1 MFAPKV
7 AKVQTT
13 TTASST
19 SKLAPQ
25 RSTLAT
31 RPFGSAAGMLQQSIG
46 NQATLRLLSQRG
58 FSPTGK
64 ESRGNL
70 GGEAEQANMTAREA
84 PRGASWDFSK
94 IPVFSP
100 DRTNRRQASSS
111 PPQLPLPGIIQP
123 KLVVGRVDDPLER
136 EADAVADRVMR
147 MSDPALSISSG
158 PPEIN
163 RKCAEC
169 EEEDKKLQTKPA
181 GTVSPVRHAP
191 PIVHEVLREPGQP
204 LAAETRRM
212 MESRFTRAFG
222 DVRVHK
228 DPRAA
233 DSAAAVNALAYT
245 VGRHVVFGDGQ
256 FAPETMT
263 GQRLL
268 AHELAHVVQQS
279 GGAAGQVQR
288 DETPAQEISWRE
300 QARNKVPYGQW
311 TSAQKE
317 TAEQE
322 YQAAIKRLNSTRIDF
337 TFYDSDNE
345 LFKILYPYQAEMR
358 AFSQLRTSVELAE
371 VSANFVSDFHY
382 ESSEPGKPVTFT
394 ARVSPPTGGDVLFEI
409 FTLPSP
415 GRQVDLKRQHLTGPP
430 DQGNNFVTAT
440 YVSPNLREGK
450 YLVKASYQPLNT
462 GYRSSYREVF

>member
-1 MFAPKV
+1 
-7 AKVQTT
+7 
-13 TTASST
+13 
-19 SKLAPQ
+19 
-25 RSTLAT
+25 
-31 RPFGSAAGMLQQSIG
+31 
-46 NQATLRLLSQRG
+46 
-58 FSPTGK
+58 
-64 ESRGNL
+64 
-70 GGEAEQANMTAREA
+70 MTAREA

-322 YQAAIKRLNSTRIDF
+322 YQA
-337 TFYDSDNE
+337 
-345 LFKILYPYQAEMR
+345 
-358 AFSQLRTSVELAE
+358 
-371 VSANFVSDFHY
+371 
-382 ESSEPGKPVTFT
+382 
-394 ARVSPPTGGDVLFEI
+394 
-409 FTLPSP
+409 
-415 GRQVDLKRQHLTGPP
+415 
-430 DQGNNFVTAT
+430 
-440 YVSPNLREGK
+440 
-450 YLVKASYQPLNT
+450 
-462 GYRSSYREVF
+462 